1 MAPCAWWATECCMDL
16 PAIEAM
22 TFYTAI
28 FWLGGFTVG
37 LIIKLILPQGH

>member
-1 MAPCAWWATECCMDL
+1 MAPCTWWGTECSMDL
-16 PAIEAM
+16 PAIDAM